1 MKPNGGSP
9 HGLVNGRDLSD
20 AVPSASGDPTS
31 SIPERT
37 LIYGYRNGGESMWE
51 PTERVVSR
59 CVCGEDIEA
68 DDNEVSIRHAVDLH
82 NDSVRHQQWRA
93 WQE

>member
-1 MKPNGGSP
+1 M
-9 HGLVNGRDLSD
+9 VNGRDLSD

-37 LIYGYRNGGESMWE
+37 LFRGYGADSAWQ
-51 PTERVVSR
+51 PPERVVSR
-59 CVCGEDIEA
+59 CVCGGDIEA
-68 DDNEVSIRHAVDLH
+68 DDNDGSIRQAIDLH